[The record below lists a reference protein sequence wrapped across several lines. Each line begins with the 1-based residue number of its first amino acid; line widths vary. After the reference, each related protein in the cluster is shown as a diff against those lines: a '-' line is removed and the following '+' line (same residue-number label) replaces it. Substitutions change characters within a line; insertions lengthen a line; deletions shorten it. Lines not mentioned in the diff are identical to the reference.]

1 LAYDRLNSDR
11 FIIPGTDSGSL
22 PNAKWP
28 LGLSR
33 NRPGIAG
40 AGWARQQSV
49 NDLPSATAMAGV
61 DMRLSPHAYREIHW
75 HKANEWAYI
84 LNGTVRVEA
93 MNDNGETFVDD
104 LTDGDVWF
112 FPGMYCVDFGVH
124 GIAR

>member
-1 LAYDRLNSDR
+1 
-11 FIIPGTDSGSL
+11 
-22 PNAKWP
+22 
-28 LGLSR
+28 
-33 NRPGIAG
+33 
-40 AGWARQQSV
+40 
-49 NDLPSATAMAGV
+49 MAGV

-112 FPGMYCVDFGVH
+112 FPGMYCIDFGV
-124 GIAR
+124 